1 MLAAEKIH
9 TLTTAKPP
17 ADQFRLA
24 ALHRYH
30 ILDTPQQEEFTFI
43 TEMAAKLCGK
53 PYAFISL
60 VDTDRVWV
68 KAATGFALDTLARGD
83 SYCSLAVLGDAA
95 TEIADLSQDYRTAQL
110 PLTVNAPHM
119 RFYSSVALM
128 SSDAFPIG
136 TLSVM
141 DTQPGALTED
151 QQRIL
156 ANLGRQAMALIELR
170 ANSRA
175 LTTSQRELEL
185 LSTTDEL
192 TGLHNRRSLQQRL
205 KFEVARAKRF
215 RTPLSAVMIDIDH
228 FKKIND
234 AFGHAAA
241 DQVLANI
248 GRMVRES
255 VRVIDIP
262 GRWGGEELC
271 VILPNTPLEGACKF
285 AETLRSKLEDQLHYV
300 GVRIIPVTASLGVGS
315 VDHMEIDDAE
325 SLLRQAED
333 ALARAKQEGR
343 NRVAH

>member
-1 MLAAEKIH
+1 MQAAEKIH

-24 ALHRYH
+24 ALHRYN

-43 TEMAAKLCGK
+43 TELAAKLCGM

-68 KAATGFALDTLARGD
+68 KAATGLALETLARGD
-83 SYCSLAVLGDAA
+83 SYCSLAVLGDPA
-95 TEIADLSQDYRTAQL
+95 TEIPDLSDDYRTANM

-128 SSDAFPIG
+128 SADAFAIG

-141 DTQPGALTED
+141 DTRPGALTED
-151 QQRIL
+151 QHRML

-170 ANSRA
+170 ANERA
-175 LTTSQRELEL
+175 LNTSQRELEL

-205 KFEVARAKRF
+205 KFEVARSKRF

-234 AFGHAAA
+234 GFGHAAG

-248 GRMVRES
+248 GRMLRES
-255 VRVIDIP
+255 VRVIDIA
-262 GRWGGEELC
+262 GRWEGEEIC

-285 AETLRSKLEDQLHYV
+285 AETLRGKLEAQLHHV
-300 GVRIIPVTASLGVGS
+300 GIRVIPVTASLGVGS
-315 VDHMEIDDAE
+315 FNHMEIDDAE

-333 ALARAKQEGR
+333 ALSRAKEGGR
-343 NRVAH
+343 NRIAY

>member
-24 ALHRYH
+24 ALHRYN

-43 TEMAAKLCGK
+43 TELAAKLCGM

-68 KAATGFALDTLARGD
+68 KAATGLALETLARGD
-83 SYCSLAVLGDAA
+83 SYCSLAVLGDPA
-95 TEIADLSQDYRTAQL
+95 TEIPDLSDDYRTANM

-119 RFYSSVALM
+119 RFYSSVAMM
-128 SSDAFPIG
+128 SADAFAIG

-141 DTQPGALTED
+141 DTRPGALTED
-151 QQRIL
+151 QHRML

-170 ANSRA
+170 ANERA
-175 LTTSQRELEL
+175 LNTSQRELEL

-205 KFEVARAKRF
+205 KFEVARSKRF

-234 AFGHAAA
+234 GFGHAAG

-248 GRMVRES
+248 GRMLRES
-255 VRVIDIP
+255 VRVIDIA
-262 GRWGGEELC
+262 GRWEGEEIC

-285 AETLRSKLEDQLHYV
+285 AETLRGKLEAQLHHV
-300 GVRIIPVTASLGVGS
+300 GIRVIPVTASLGVGS
-315 VDHMEIDDAE
+315 FNHMEIDDAE

-333 ALARAKQEGR
+333 ALSRAKEGGR
-343 NRVAH
+343 NRIAY

>member
-1 MLAAEKIH
+1 MQAAEKIH

-24 ALHRYH
+24 ALHRYN

-43 TEMAAKLCGK
+43 TELAAKLCGM

-68 KAATGFALDTLARGD
+68 KAATGLALETLARGD
-83 SYCSLAVLGDAA
+83 SYCSLAVLGDPA
-95 TEIADLSQDYRTAQL
+95 TEIPDLSDDYRTANM

-119 RFYSSVALM
+119 RSYSSVALM
-128 SSDAFPIG
+128 SADAFAIG

-141 DTQPGALTED
+141 DTRPGALTED
-151 QQRIL
+151 QHRML

-170 ANSRA
+170 ANERA
-175 LTTSQRELEL
+175 LNTSQRELEL

-205 KFEVARAKRF
+205 KFEVARSKRF

-234 AFGHAAA
+234 GFGHAAG

-248 GRMVRES
+248 GRMLRES
-255 VRVIDIP
+255 VRVIDIA
-262 GRWGGEELC
+262 GRWEGEEIC

-285 AETLRSKLEDQLHYV
+285 AETLRGKLEAQLHHV
-300 GVRIIPVTASLGVGS
+300 GIRVIPVTASLGVGS
-315 VDHMEIDDAE
+315 FNHMEIDDAE

-333 ALARAKQEGR
+333 ALSRAKEGGR
-343 NRVAH
+343 NRIAY

>member
-95 TEIADLSQDYRTAQL
+95 TEIADLSQDYRTAQM

-170 ANSRA
+170 ASSRA
-175 LTTSQRELEL
+175 LSTSQRELEL

>member
-43 TEMAAKLCGK
+43 TEMAARLCGK

-68 KAATGFALDTLARGD
+68 KAATGLALEPLARGD
-83 SYCSLAVLGDAA
+83 SYCSLAVLGEAA
-95 TEIADLSQDYRTAQL
+95 TEIADLSQDYRTAQM

-136 TLSVM
+136 ALSVM
-141 DTQPGALTED
+141 DTVPGALTEE

-156 ANLGRQAMALIELR
+156 AQLGRQAMALIELH
-170 ANSRA
+170 ANARA
-175 LTTSQRELEL
+175 LSTSQRELEL
-185 LSTTDEL
+185 LATTDEL

-215 RTPLSAVMIDIDH
+215 RSPLSAVMIDIDH

-234 AFGHAAA
+234 EFGHAAA

-248 GRMVRES
+248 GRMIRES

-285 AETLRSKLEDQLHYV
+285 AETLRGKLEDQLHYV

-315 VDHMEIDDAE
+315 FDHMDIDDAE

-343 NRVAH
+343 NRVAN